1 MSSIPSAPGPRAP
14 DEPGNRPR
22 RGLPLLLS
30 NAVDASGRQGADL
43 AHDVLAVTI
52 LGATAA
58 QMGLLNALGTLAFLV
73 LGIPIGVLVDRSPTT
88 RLILS
93 AGLTR
98 AGLLSTV
105 VLAGLLDALSLPH
118 LYVVAAL
125 AGTAGV
131 VTETAQTAVVPR
143 AVGTDRVASLVAR
156 LQSAESVI
164 GLVVP
169 AAAGALVAVL
179 GAGPT
184 LGLSTAFIAL
194 GAVIVLKLT
203 VLPPVQTHQ
212 TDQDSRDE
220 AATPA
225 RAFRRFFGEA
235 REGWTT
241 LREIRPLWRMTWG
254 VMAINLGLASYSAI
268 EVVLILRVL
277 DLGPAVF
284 GALVTAGAL
293 GGLTGSLVAVPS
305 GTRLGVPAVLRAS
318 VLMLPPVAALTLVA
332 LADPGRAGLWLGAGT
347 FLWGVV
353 MVTYNVL
360 LAGLAA
366 ELTPGALMGRVS
378 ATRRTLSM
386 GVVPLGSIG
395 GGLLADQAGS
405 APAVIAWVALN
416 AVGAVLILTAL
427 SRPRAAEH

>member
-1 MSSIPSAPGPRAP
+1 MSSIPSTPGPGVP
-14 DEPGNRPR
+14 EEPGNRPR

-43 AHDVLAVTI
+43 ALDVLAVTI

-143 AVGTDRVASLVAR
+143 VVGTDRVASLVAR

-184 LGLSTAFIAL
+184 LGLSAAFIAL

-203 VLPPVQTHQ
+203 VVPPVQMHQ

-220 AATPA
+220 TATPA
-225 RAFRRFFGEA
+225 RAFRCFLGEA

-284 GALVTAGAL
+284 GALVTVGAL
-293 GGLTGSLVAVPS
+293 GGLTGSLAAVPS

-332 LADPGRAGLWLGAGT
+332 LADPVRAVFWLGAGT

-366 ELTPGALMGRVS
+366 ELTPDALMGRVS